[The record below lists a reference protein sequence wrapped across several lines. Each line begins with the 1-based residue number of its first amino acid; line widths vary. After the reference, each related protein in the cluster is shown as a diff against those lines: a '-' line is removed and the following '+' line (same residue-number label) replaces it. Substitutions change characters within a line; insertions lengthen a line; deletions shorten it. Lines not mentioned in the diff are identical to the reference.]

1 MAAPPRRLYLA
12 SSTRSRS
19 YGGDVGQYRG
29 DVGRYTGDTWEIQ
42 GRYRG
47 DTGEMQR
54 RSLSMST
61 PKAARVCDRSSWLG
75 FGFGLGVGVGV
86 GVALTL
92 PLPLT

>member
-1 MAAPPRRLYLA
+1 M
-12 SSTRSRS
+12 
-19 YGGDVGQYRG
+19 GEMWGNIGEM
-29 DVGRYTGDTWEIQ
+29 W

-47 DTGEMQR
+47 DTWEMQR